1 MNPVEQAV
9 FTSAETS
16 RTAGYQLVAKS
27 AGVSEEDARTLSTW
41 GPSHG
46 ALLSSGRQASSVN
59 FHALPSGNYCVS
71 RTTPSGNEYS
81 GRGTRIYTQC
91 LVVSSE
97 TLKHF
102 ANNPFAIVRAASGG
116 GLLRQYEKVPTSLE
130 TVALV
135 GRAPVVDP
143 SLLSRARREFGPEM
157 VSRLVQEAL
166 QCTSMAIAGT
176 PSGDLIVAAL
186 LNCLPPQI
194 RPEFSFSTGLRSSAR
209 RPFRVLALG
218 DDAEE
223 RRRLRQIEEVTFID
237 LATKKAATKFS
248 LTNNWAR
255 AIHQILETGRTSL
268 LGRWFEKSTEV
279 ISVDQ
284 LNAMGSAL
292 LEELASSTVADSGTP
307 LPPVNALRSRS
318 DEALSGDLA
327 SKSSDQTAP
336 STNLQMPRQQA
347 HAAHARFSAT
357 SAAEE
362 RIPGPSATLS
372 SEHPHVVASLES
384 LDDLVY
390 DAIKGDDSSLNQL
403 RTAWPRLRSE
413 LGNELLGQSREQ
425 YLRYALQVW
434 EKCVETSSV
443 RPTDQ
448 AVNALEVL
456 CLLFDEV

>member
-27 AGVSEEDARTLSTW
+27 DGVSEEDARTLSTW

-46 ALLSSGRQASSVN
+46 ALLNLGRQASSVN

-71 RTTPSGNEYS
+71 RTTASGNEYS

-91 LVVSSE
+91 LVVSPE

-102 ANNPFAIVRAASGG
+102 ANNPFAMVRAASGS
-116 GLLRQYEKVPTSLE
+116 GLLKQYEKVPASLA

-143 SLLSRARREFGPEM
+143 SLLSRARRDFGPETIA
-157 VSRLVQEAL
+157 RLVQEAL

-176 PSGDLIVAAL
+176 SSGDLAVAAL

-194 RPEFSFSTGLRSSAR
+194 RPEFSFSTGLRTSAR
-209 RPFRVLALG
+209 RPFRLLVLG

-223 RRRLRQIEEVTFID
+223 RRRVRQLDEVTFID
-237 LATKKAATKFS
+237 FSSKAATKFS
-248 LTNNWAR
+248 LTNNWAG

-268 LGRWFEKSTEV
+268 LSRWFENLPEAVS
-279 ISVDQ
+279 IDQ
-284 LNAMGSAL
+284 LNAMGPDL
-292 LEELASSTVADSGTP
+292 LEELVSSTVPGSGTP
-307 LPPVNALRSRS
+307 FPPADISHPRSDDAPSDDMAIKSS
-318 DEALSGDLA
+318 DEA
-327 SKSSDQTAP
+327 AP
-336 STNLQMPRQQA
+336 STNPQEPRQLA

-357 SAAEE
+357 SNAEE
-362 RIPGPSATLS
+362 RIPGPSAALS
-372 SEHPHVVASLES
+372 FEHPQVVATLET

-390 DAIKGDDSSLNQL
+390 DAIKGDDSSLAQL
-403 RTAWPRLRSE
+403 RAAWPRLRME
-413 LGNELLGQSREQ
+413 LGDELLGQSREQ
-425 YLRYALQVW
+425 YLRYALHVW
-434 EKCVETSSV
+434 EKCVEASSV

>member
-27 AGVSEEDARTLSTW
+27 EGVSEEDARTLSAW

-46 ALLSSGRQASSVN
+46 ALLNSGRQASSVN
-59 FHALPSGNYCVS
+59 FYPLPSGNYCVS
-71 RTTPSGNEYS
+71 RTTASGNEYS

-91 LVVSSE
+91 LVVSPE
-97 TLKHF
+97 TSKHF
-102 ANNPFAIVRAASGG
+102 ANNPFAMVRAASGS
-116 GLLRQYEKVPTSLE
+116 GLLKQYEKVPANLK

-143 SLLSRARREFGPEM
+143 SLLSRARRELGPEPIA
-157 VSRLVQEAL
+157 RLVQEAL

-176 PSGDLIVAAL
+176 SSGDLAVAAL

-194 RPEFSFSTGLRSSAR
+194 RSEFSFSTGLRTSAR
-209 RPFRVLALG
+209 RPFRLLVLG

-223 RRRLRQIEEVTFID
+223 QRRVRQIDEVTFID
-237 LATKKAATKFS
+237 FSDKAATKLS

-268 LGRWFEKSTEV
+268 LSRWFENLSEAV
-279 ISVDQ
+279 SVDQ
-284 LNAMGSAL
+284 LNAMGPDL
-292 LEELASSTVADSGTP
+292 LEELASSTVPGSGTP
-307 LPPVNALRSRS
+307 FPPANISNSRS
-318 DEALSGDLA
+318 DKAPSDDMA
-327 SKSSDQTAP
+327 TKSSDETTP
-336 STNLQMPRQQA
+336 SSNPQAPRQLA

-362 RIPGPSATLS
+362 RIPGPSAALS
-372 SEHPHVVASLES
+372 SEHPQVVATLET

-390 DAIKGDDSSLNQL
+390 DAIKGDDSSLDQL
-403 RTAWPRLRSE
+403 RTAWPRLRME
-413 LGNELLGQSREQ
+413 MGDELLTQSREQ
-425 YLRYALQVW
+425 YLRYALHVW
-434 EKCVETSSV
+434 EKCVEASSV

>member
-27 AGVSEEDARTLSTW
+27 NGVSEEDARTLSTW

-97 TLKHF
+97 TLRHF
-102 ANNPFAIVRAASGG
+102 ANNPFAIVRAASGS
-116 GLLRQYEKVPTSLE
+116 GLLKQYEMVPASLE

-135 GRAPVVDP
+135 GRAPIVDP
-143 SLLSRARREFGPEM
+143 SLLSRARREFGPKTIA
-157 VSRLVQEAL
+157 RLVQEAL

-176 PSGDLIVAAL
+176 PSGDLAVAAL
-186 LNCLPPQI
+186 LNCLPPKI
-194 RPEFSFSTGLRSSAR
+194 RPEFSFSTGLRTSAR
-209 RPFRVLALG
+209 RPFRVLVLG

-223 RRRLRQIEEVTFID
+223 RRRLRQIQELTFID
-237 LATKKAATKFS
+237 LAAEKAATKFT

-268 LGRWFEKSTEV
+268 LGRWFENLSEV
-279 ISVDQ
+279 VSVDQ
-284 LNAMGSAL
+284 LNAMAADL
-292 LEELASSTVADSGTP
+292 LEELASSTVGDSGLP
-307 LPPVNALRSRS
+307 LPPTDVSHPRS
-318 DEALSGDLA
+318 DDAPSDDLA
-327 SKSSDQTAP
+327 SKSSNETAP
-336 STNLQMPRQQA
+336 STSPQTPRQLA

-362 RIPGPSATLS
+362 RIPGPSVTLS
-372 SEHPHVVASLES
+372 SEHPHVVASLET

-403 RTAWPRLRSE
+403 RTAWPRLRTE
-413 LGNELLGQSREQ
+413 LGDELLGQSREQ

-434 EKCVETSSV
+434 EKCVETSGV

-448 AVNALEVL
+448 AVKALEVL